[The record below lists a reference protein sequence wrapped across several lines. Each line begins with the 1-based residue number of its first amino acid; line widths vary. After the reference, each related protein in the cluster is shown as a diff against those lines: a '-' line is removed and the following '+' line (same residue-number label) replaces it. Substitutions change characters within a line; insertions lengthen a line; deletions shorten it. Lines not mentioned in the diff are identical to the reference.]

1 MIRSLASRWASA
13 TAGGKDNDDQA
24 NPCEVEY
31 DSLPD
36 DGRDG
41 LRTSSRHS
49 IALFSALVFVS
60 LAPTRVE
67 AGRQGGDTIES
78 AVPISSLP
86 YSASGTTVGFANDY
100 DESCPYPGVSPDVV
114 YELVPEYDLLLTVDL
129 WGSDY
134 DTKVWIWDANFN
146 LVECN
151 DDYYWENYESK
162 IVAAPLLGGAV
173 YYIVVDGHTN
183 DQGNYVMN
191 VQEYE
196 ACEISC
202 HGDAVLEG
210 EPTLIDGYIDALNG
224 GCTSMDLLGYAPY
237 QRITS
242 PVFCAVSGW
251 YDSPG
256 PIDWDIDWFEFVIP
270 QDGYLDIS
278 IETELLLRVYES
290 NPQDCDNIW
299 YGNPIDVAGCSERT
313 MTVLGEPGDL
323 VWILVRPSFERPGY
337 FEGNEFDYV
346 VRSNLESQVRVESHS
361 WSDVRSIFR

>member
-1 MIRSLASRWASA
+1 M
-13 TAGGKDNDDQA
+13 
-24 NPCEVEY
+24 
-31 DSLPD
+31 
-36 DGRDG
+36 
-41 LRTSSRHS
+41 
-49 IALFSALVFVS
+49 
-60 LAPTRVE
+60 RVE

-86 YSASGTTVGFANDY
+86 YTASGTTVGFANDY

-162 IVAAPLLGGAV
+162 IVAAPLSGGAV

-202 HGDAVLEG
+202 PGDAVLEG
-210 EPTLIDGYIDALNG
+210 EPTLIDGYIDELNG
-224 GCTSMDLLGYAPY
+224 GCARMDLLGYAPY

-278 IETELLLRVYES
+278 IETEMLLRVYES

-323 VWILVRPSFERPGY
+323 VWILVRPSFERPWY

-361 WSDVRSIFR
+361 WSDVKSIFR